1 MISEND
7 LEYLV
12 TCSREENR
20 VLSVDANVP
29 DSTVRVS
36 DMAKELL
43 TLRKEKKELE
53 QKYKNAT
60 TYCEKHTDFEGYCC
74 VVCLLEDRDNLRR
87 EKQLLIEN
95 SERLAGELMWC
106 SGSLDFSPEG
116 IAHEGFINGIVPAL
130 DKHEAL
136 MKQVKGE

>member
-1 MISEND
+1 MIPNERLQGLLD
-7 LEYLV
+7 
-12 TCSREENR
+12 
-20 VLSVDANVP
+20 DADIVCYRGE
-29 DSTVRVS
+29 DGE
-36 DMAKELL
+36 DIDFECIAQELL

-116 IAHEGFINGIVPAL
+116 IAHEGFINGVVPAL

>member
-1 MISEND
+1 MIPNERLQGLLD
-7 LEYLV
+7 
-12 TCSREENR
+12 
-20 VLSVDANVP
+20 DADIVCYRGE
-29 DSTVRVS
+29 DGE
-36 DMAKELL
+36 DIDFECIAQELL
-43 TLRKEKKELE
+43 T
-53 QKYKNAT
+53 
-60 TYCEKHTDFEGYCC
+60 
-74 VVCLLEDRDNLRR
+74 LRR

-116 IAHEGFINGIVPAL
+116 IAHEGFINGVVPAL